1 MSYLGSIRKHKNYGG
16 TQTYHICDPNPYH
29 MSWSISNTR
38 PTIIVCFGPRAR
50 ITKPKTIWAQTDRM
64 PTVAIKTATI
74 TTLKPI
80 TCKNIE
86 TL

>member
-1 MSYLGSIRKHKNYGG
+1 MAGYVMLLTEANTPAAHII
-16 TQTYHICDPNPYH
+16 HICDPNPYH

-80 TCKNIE
+80 TS
-86 TL
+86 LR